1 MKRTLSLALLSAVV
15 PSAIAFVPP
24 SGIVSAPN
32 AVQDEFMTCRVNSKL
47 NMADNDEVS
56 SYKKKKYSK
65 FSMCFANVRALFW
78 RETKLSKKLLP
89 KLLLFKVVS
98 AIH

>member
-24 SGIVSAPN
+24 SGVVSAPN

-56 SYKKKKYSK
+56 SYKKKIQQI
-65 FSMCFANVRALFW
+65 FNVFANVRALCW
-78 RETKLSKKLLP
+78 RETKLSKKILP
-89 KLLLFKVVS
+89 KFLLF
-98 AIH
+98 